1 MTKKFNVS
9 VDITVSATVE
19 VEATNAEEAKT
30 IARNYVGDDYQYYC
44 REAESMASCEVTGVE
59 EANQ

>member
-19 VEATNAEEAKT
+19 VEAANEEEAKN

-44 REAESMASCEVTGVE
+44 REAESMA
-59 EANQ
+59 